1 MKPIFSIHAGEY
13 LVGSFIEET
22 YKDYNVWI
30 PSKDTGVDFLVTN
43 KDNSLTASIQVKF
56 SKDFLITHGR
66 KEHQDKL
73 VSCGWWTLNREKIE
87 TSPADLWVMVIHTFN
102 DKNMQY
108 VVIDPKELHSR
119 MSKIHPT
126 AKSLQTYLWVTSS
139 KRCWETRGLK
149 KTDQNLIANDEYTN
163 NVRDFSSFLN
173 NWSPLENKLSSI

>member
-1 MKPIFSIHAGEY
+1 MA
-13 LVGSFIEET
+13 
-22 YKDYNVWI
+22 
-30 PSKDTGVDFLVTN
+30 
-43 KDNSLTASIQVKF
+43 
-56 SKDFLITHGR
+56 
-66 KEHQDKL
+66 
-73 VSCGWWTLNREKIE
+73 WWTLNRKKLE

-119 MSKIHPT
+119 MAVIHPT

-149 KTDQNLIANDEYTN
+149 KKDQDLIANDEYTN

-173 NWSPLENKLSSI
+173 NWSPLENKLCCIIR